1 MRDPFFFYSCSAR
14 GSLNDE
20 EEPASVE
27 EPAAVDMEF
36 FLETCSQ
43 GVNDGKPFFFR
54 APDPETAAQFVN
66 KCSG

>member
-1 MRDPFFFYSCSAR
+1 
-14 GSLNDE
+14 LKDE
-20 EEPASVE
+20 EEPVQRSQSVE

>member
-1 MRDPFFFYSCSAR
+1 
-14 GSLNDE
+14 
-20 EEPASVE
+20 VE